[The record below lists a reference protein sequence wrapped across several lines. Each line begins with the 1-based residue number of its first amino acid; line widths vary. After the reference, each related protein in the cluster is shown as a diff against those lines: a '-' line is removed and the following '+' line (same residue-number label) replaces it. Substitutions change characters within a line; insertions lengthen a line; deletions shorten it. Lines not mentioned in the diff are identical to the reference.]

1 MSAAAFGNA
10 MALLA
15 VVAAVGA
22 VVAVVARIRGR
33 GPDGQTAMVLALG
46 VASVATA
53 GSLVFSEVYGFTPCR
68 LCWWQRFAMYPLVPI
83 LGIALWRRSLG
94 VRWIA
99 VPLAL
104 AGAGIATWHVMIQR
118 LPQMFAQ
125 SVSCDA
131 TAPCAGIWVR
141 ALGGIFTIPT
151 LALVGFIAI
160 AAVLLSAHRD
170 ADDLPATGTDSTH
183 LDSHDPDTDHDTT
196 PDEARTDH
204 ARHVQ
209 T

>member
-33 GPDGQTAMVLALG
+33 GPDGQTALVLALG

-68 LCWWQRFAMYPLVPI
+68 LCWWQRFAMYPLVAI
-83 LGIALWRRSLG
+83 LAIALWRRTLA

-99 VPLAL
+99 VPMAL
-104 AGAGIATWHVMIQR
+104 TGAGIATWHVMIQR
-118 LPQMFAQ
+118 LPQVFAQ

-141 ALGGIFTIPT
+141 ALGGVFTIPT
-151 LALVGFIAI
+151 LALAGFIAI
-160 AAVLLSAHRD
+160 AAVLLSAQRD
-170 ADDLPATGTDSTH
+170 TAADPPVVTDSPV
-183 LDSHDPDTDHDTT
+183 LTDQT
-196 PDEARTDH
+196 
-204 ARHVQ
+204 HVQ

>member
-15 VVAAVGA
+15 VVAVVGA
-22 VVAVVARIRGR
+22 VVAIVARVRGR
-33 GPDGQTAMVLALG
+33 GPDSQTAMVLALG

-83 LGIALWRRSLG
+83 LAIALWRRAPG
-94 VRWIA
+94 VRWVA
-99 VPLAL
+99 VPMAL

-118 LPQMFAQ
+118 LPHVFAQ

-151 LALVGFIAI
+151 LAVAGFLAITIVLVT
-160 AAVLLSAHRD
+160 SHRD
-170 ADDLPATGTDSTH
+170 PDVARAGDQDSSDL
-183 LDSHDPDTDHDTT
+183 
-196 PDEARTDH
+196 RTDPAQTAPTH
-204 ARHVQ
+204 AQ
-209 T
+209 P